1 MIKYKCKSL
10 FHFISSTLLLNNF
23 DLPIVCHGYASV
35 LSIQISAFRE
45 SGDKSFLI
53 TRERN
58 MRQTIISHRN
68 CIFNDEYTNDYSILS
83 GESGTILTLI
93 NGIYLGK
100 EYPKLLM
107 ID

>member
-1 MIKYKCKSL
+1 MKVSYYLNDNNNYQYYKKE
-10 FHFISSTLLLNNF
+10 LLSIINQELDNYNF
-23 DLPIVCHGYASV
+23 DLPIVCHGYA
-35 LSIQISAFRE
+35 
-45 SGDKSFLI
+45 SFLI

>member
-1 MIKYKCKSL
+1 MPKVWKKHRKLIHIIVTDFEAGQVLEGKVVSIKDY
-10 FHFISSTLLLNNF
+10 
-23 DLPIVCHGYASV
+23 
-35 LSIQISAFRE
+35 
-45 SGDKSFLI
+45 
-53 TRERN
+53 
-58 MRQTIISHRN
+58 
-68 CIFNDEYTNDYSILS
+68 DYSILS

>member
-1 MIKYKCKSL
+1 MSIINQELDNY
-10 FHFISSTLLLNNF
+10 NF

-45 SGDKSFLI
+45 AGDKSFLI

>member
-1 MIKYKCKSL
+1 
-10 FHFISSTLLLNNF
+10 
-23 DLPIVCHGYASV
+23 
-35 LSIQISAFRE
+35 
-45 SGDKSFLI
+45 
-53 TRERN
+53 

-68 CIFNDEYTNDYSILS
+68 CIFNDEYTSDYSILS

-93 NGIYLGK
+93 NGIYLSK

>member
-1 MIKYKCKSL
+1 MKMPIEPIGTGVIPTLNPSEHTLYPSKKSY
-10 FHFISSTLLLNNF
+10 NF

-68 CIFNDEYTNDYSILS
+68 CIFNDEYTNDYCSNIF
-83 GESGTILTLI
+83 
-93 NGIYLGK
+93 
-100 EYPKLLM
+100 
-107 ID
+107 D

>member
-1 MIKYKCKSL
+1 MAMQVFCLYKFQHL
-10 FHFISSTLLLNNF
+10 GNPEIR
-23 DLPIVCHGYASV
+23 V
-35 LSIQISAFRE
+35 
-45 SGDKSFLI
+45 FLI

>member
-1 MIKYKCKSL
+1 MKVSYYLNDNNNYQYYKKEL
-10 FHFISSTLLLNNF
+10 
-23 DLPIVCHGYASV
+23 